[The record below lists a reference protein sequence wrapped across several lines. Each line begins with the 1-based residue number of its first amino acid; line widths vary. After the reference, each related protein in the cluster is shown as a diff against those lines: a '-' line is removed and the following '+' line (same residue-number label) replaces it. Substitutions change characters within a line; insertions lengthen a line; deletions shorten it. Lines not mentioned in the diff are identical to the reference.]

1 MSYPIALLSIFTS
14 LFLIT
19 ATIVYYR
26 GRQRR
31 LLRQRVRRM
40 PFPESW
46 RSYLERT
53 VHYPGLPADTR
64 KRVERSLLEFVHTK
78 SFSGIGLE
86 VTDEMR
92 VVIAFYACL
101 MVRNRPHY
109 DYPTVSSI
117 LVYADEFVVD
127 EHHEEGGIVY
137 EGRSVLDGQS
147 SPDTVVLSWYDV
159 EAEAYH
165 PSEHNVVIH
174 EFAHILD
181 FEDGIS
187 DGFPLLPKTEEKQ
200 WEHILEHDFRS
211 LQKAVGHGHLSE
223 KFHFLGEYAATNE
236 AEFFA
241 VASERFFMRP
251 DELNTYFPKLYTLL
265 QDFYVRAPVKPEYS

>member
-1 MSYPIALLSIFTS
+1 MSYPLALLSIFTL

-19 ATIVYYR
+19 AAIVYYR
-26 GRQRR
+26 GRQQR
-31 LLRQRVRRM
+31 LLLEKLRDM
-40 PFPESW
+40 PFPETW

-53 VHYPGLPADTR
+53 VTYPHLAPQAR
-64 KRVERSLLEFVHTK
+64 ASVERSLLTFVHTK
-78 SFSGIGLE
+78 TFSGIGLD

-109 DYPTVSSI
+109 DYPTVSGI

-147 SPDTVVLSWYDV
+147 SPDTVVLSWYDA
-159 EAEAYH
+159 EAEAHH
-165 PSEHNVVIH
+165 PSEHNVIIH

-181 FEDGIS
+181 FEDGVS
-187 DGFPLLPKTEEKQ
+187 DGFPLLPKAEEKR
-200 WEHILEHDFRS
+200 WEHTLEHEFKAH
-211 LQKAVGHGHLSE
+211 QKAVGHGHLSG
-223 KFHFLGEYAATNE
+223 KHHFLGDYAATNE

-241 VASERFFMRP
+241 VASERYFMQPERLQHHFP
-251 DELNTYFPKLYTLL
+251 ELYDLL
-265 QDFYVRAPVKPEYS
+265 ADFYG